1 MITFILDSRNQKDS
15 FVEKALNDLGHKTSR
30 DFKLSFGDVA
40 KSTNVFNTIDLK
52 SSGGGLIE
60 LAKNVC
66 SKDHNRLKMEI
77 LKALN
82 KGGQITFLCFEPNIH
97 SIDDIATWQVPTFK
111 SSLYKNGKCL
121 HKKGEKMTK
130 VAPETLMKAL
140 KTITTQ
146 DHYAPNFKVNLEF
159 TTKDDCGRKIV
170 EIFDRM
176 EKQQNESNQ

>member
-1 MITFILDSRNQKDS
+1 MTTFILDSRNQKDS

-77 LKALN
+77 LKA
-82 KGGQITFLCFEPNIH
+82 
-97 SIDDIATWQVPTFK
+97 S
-111 SSLYKNGKCL
+111 
-121 HKKGEKMTK
+121 GECSDAAEGSVVRLKD
-130 VAPETLMKAL
+130 AFPSRWRRGWRQCPLGHGWKA
-140 KTITTQ
+140 
-146 DHYAPNFKVNLEF
+146 AAFSRAGPP
-159 TTKDDCGRKIV
+159 
-170 EIFDRM
+170 
-176 EKQQNESNQ
+176 